1 MTPAE
6 LIDQLNSA
14 DGEIY
19 IADPSERVRAQYRR
33 AIYDAKERGLV
44 PEGLQLWHTG
54 RDRGDMVIRLLK
66 RHTRP
71 PRVAPPVQAP
81 ETARVPVIEKRVKEK
96 RVKRPTID
104 LKPALASLAVSKG
117 LLPRCRAILQQL
129 TDEAL
134 QPGIRG
140 SRRR

>member
-1 MTPAE
+1 MIRLAGRTVSGLRALPERARLPYGWEQRLVTSDE

-71 PRVAPPVQAP
+71 PRVVPPVRAP
-81 ETARVPVIEKRVKEK
+81 ETARVPV
-96 RVKRPTID
+96 T
-104 LKPALASLAVSKG
+104 
-117 LLPRCRAILQQL
+117 
-129 TDEAL
+129 
-134 QPGIRG
+134 
-140 SRRR
+140 RRES